1 MIYVAL
7 AVALAAAAYQLV
19 ALVAALRHILVKEPR
34 AHVFPPVSILK
45 PIRGLDPHF
54 YEAIRSH
61 AVLDYPEYEVLFGV
75 ADPHDEAVPAIQRLI
90 AEFPGRR
97 IRLIHGTTPAA
108 NLKVGVLAGLARE
121 ARYPVLVM
129 NDSDIEV
136 PLDYLRRLV
145 APLENP
151 GIGIVTCLFRGE
163 ADHWPGRFEAI
174 GIATNFMPSALV
186 APLVGVN
193 EFGLGATLAFRAET
207 LRAIGGFEAL
217 ADYLADDYQL
227 ARHIT
232 RLGLRAFMAKVVIV
246 THLGDDTWRG
256 LWQHQLRWART
267 IRLCRGGGYMGLPV
281 THTGLWALA
290 AALAGYWWLALTLV
304 ALRVLTG
311 VLVGRGIV
319 HSPIAL
325 KHFYLIPLWDI
336 WAFGLWLAG
345 LFGKEVVWRNRR
357 LRLNKEGRIVGEA

>member
-1 MIYVAL
+1 VIYLAL
-7 AVALAAAAYQLV
+7 AVLGAAAAYQLV
-19 ALVAALRHILVKEPR
+19 ALVAALRHMLVKEPR
-34 AHVFPPVSILK
+34 AHAFPPVSILK

-54 YEAIRSH
+54 WEAIRSH
-61 AVLDYPEYEVLFGV
+61 AVLDYPEFEVLFGV
-75 ADPHDEAVPAIQRLI
+75 ADPDDEALPVIERLI
-90 AEFPGRR
+90 AEFPGRQ
-97 IRLIHGTTPAA
+97 IRLIHGSTLMA
-108 NLKVGVLAGLARE
+108 NAKVGVLADLARQ

-136 PLDYLRRLV
+136 PPDYLRRLV

-207 LRAIGGFEAL
+207 LRAIGGFEAF

-232 RLGLRAFMAKVVIV
+232 RLGMRAFMAKVVIV
-246 THLGDDTWRG
+246 THLGDDTWGG

-267 IRLCRGGGYMGLPV
+267 IRLCRGDGYMGLPI
-281 THTGLWALA
+281 THAGVWALA
-290 AALAGYWWLALTLV
+290 AALSGYWWLALPLV
-304 ALRVLTG
+304 ALRVFTG

-319 HSPIAL
+319 RSSIVL

-336 WAFGLWLAG
+336 WAFCLWLAG

-357 LRLNKEGRIVGEA
+357 LRLNQDGRIVGH